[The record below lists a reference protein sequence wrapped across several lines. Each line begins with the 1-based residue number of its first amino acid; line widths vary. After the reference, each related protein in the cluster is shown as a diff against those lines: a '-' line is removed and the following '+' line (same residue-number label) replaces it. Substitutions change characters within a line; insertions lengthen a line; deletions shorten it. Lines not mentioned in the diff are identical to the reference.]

1 MRTMR
6 IKVAMVE
13 TKATN
18 PAVRVILTRS
28 PDSAANETE
37 TENNP
42 VKTPAWVWEYPSL
55 LPWGTLKG

>member
-1 MRTMR
+1 M
-6 IKVAMVE
+6 AMVE

-18 PAVRVILTRS
+18 PAVRVILMRS